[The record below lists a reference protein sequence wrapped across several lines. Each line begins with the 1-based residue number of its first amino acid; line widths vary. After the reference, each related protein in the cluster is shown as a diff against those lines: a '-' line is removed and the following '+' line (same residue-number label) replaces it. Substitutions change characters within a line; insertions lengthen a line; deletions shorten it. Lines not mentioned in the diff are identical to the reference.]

1 MKKITLLLILV
12 PGAMFAQTTKTKVLY
27 MTASRSRGADI
38 ETALWN
44 AEEWKGPTWS
54 FETGRIILNGNSI
67 LTKNITEI
75 RFDVREEEI
84 PDGIDETTVTN
95 AQSASAS
102 TIFDLSGRKVATSGS
117 NLSKGIYIKNGKK
130 YLKK

>member
-1 MKKITLLLILV
+1 
-12 PGAMFAQTTKTKVLY
+12 MFAQTTKTKVLY

-44 AEEWKGPTWS
+44 AEEWKGPTWN
-54 FETGRIILNGNSI
+54 FETGRISLNGNSI